1 MCKKNEG
8 EEPHG
13 PFPHIK
19 LIKVYLIY
27 LIIG

>member
-1 MCKKNEG
+1 MREKNLTV
-8 EEPHG
+8 